1 MNAERVPGTRAEA
14 GRIGA
19 RVDFKRVVLFLA
31 LTFGL
36 SWGFEGVVALTIGQP
51 AYLETGL
58 HPLGMFFP
66 AFSALVL
73 QIFFFRDSALYFRT
87 YREKPRWI
95 VYSYLLLTVLMVP
108 VTLLALTTQLDP
120 RIWQGLGAI
129 LVMLWTLVV
138 LYVYGQSDAESLE
151 GAGLQLGDTALG
163 VRFIAGVVLF
173 LLGQAALNWLFGL
186 GTFPGIQEQVGGVLV
201 PEGLYPFA
209 LSAFFLIS
217 VVGTP
222 LSGLATVFGEEYGWR
237 GFFLNELLA
246 LGPRT
251 GVFVVGLVWGIWHF
265 PIILSGVH
273 TYPASWTGLLL
284 ALLFFV
290 LAGFVFGYAVLK
302 AQSIWVAA
310 FVHGVMN
317 SVYAFVVNY
326 LMRPEDR
333 VFSFGLGIFGLACLA
348 AVVLVI
354 LRDPI
359 WRHHDGGLQS

>member
-1 MNAERVPGTRAEA
+1 VDVERVPGPSVEA

-19 RVDFKRVVLFLA
+19 RLNFKRIGPFLA

-36 SWGFEGVVALTIGQP
+36 SWGFEGLVALTIGQL

-95 VYSYLLLTVLMVP
+95 VYSFLLLTVLMVP

-138 LYVYGQSDAESLE
+138 LNVYGQSSAESLE
-151 GAGLQLGDTALG
+151 RAGLQLGNTALG
-163 VRFIAGVVLF
+163 VRFIAGVTLF
-173 LLGQAALNWLFGL
+173 LLSQAALNWLFGL
-186 GTFPGIQEQVGGVLV
+186 GTFPGIQERVGGVPV
-201 PEGLYPFA
+201 PEGLYPIA
-209 LSAFFLIS
+209 LAALFLIS

-237 GFFLNELLA
+237 GFFLSELRA
-246 LGPRT
+246 LGPRA
-251 GVFVVGLVWGIWHF
+251 GVLVVGLVWGIWHF

-284 ALLFFV
+284 ALIFFV
-290 LAGFVFGYAVLK
+290 LAGFAFGYAILK

-310 FVHGVMN
+310 FMHGVMN

-333 VFSFGLGIFGLACLA
+333 VFSFGLGVFGLACLA
-348 AVVLVI
+348 AVALVI

-359 WRHHDGGLQS
+359 WRRNADGSHR

>member
-1 MNAERVPGTRAEA
+1 MERV
-14 GRIGA
+14 
-19 RVDFKRVVLFLA
+19 DLKRVGQFLA

-36 SWGFEGVVALTIGQP
+36 SWGFELLVAWTIGQP

-73 QIFFFRDSALYFRT
+73 QIFVFRDSALYFRT
-87 YREKPRWI
+87 YREKPCWI
-95 VYSYLLLTVLMVP
+95 VYSFLLLTVLMVP
-108 VTLLALTTQLDP
+108 VTLLALATQLDP

-138 LYVYGQSDAESLE
+138 LYVYGQSDAESLKRI
-151 GAGLQLGDTALG
+151 GLQLGDTTLG

-173 LLGQAALNWLFGL
+173 LLSQAALNWLFGL
-186 GTFPGIQEQVGGVLV
+186 GEFPGIQERVGGVPV

-209 LSAFFLIS
+209 LAAFFLIS

-237 GFFLNELLA
+237 GFLQSELLA
-246 LGPRT
+246 LGPR
-251 GVFVVGLVWGIWHF
+251 GSVLLVGLVWGIWHF

-273 TYPASWTGLLL
+273 TYPANWSGLFLGL
-284 ALLFFV
+284 TFFV

-302 AQSIWVAA
+302 TASIWVAA
-310 FVHGVMN
+310 FMHGVMN

-326 LMRPEDR
+326 LMRPEDK
-333 VFSFGLGIFGLACLA
+333 VFSFGLGIFGLICLA
-348 AVVLVI
+348 LVVLAI
-354 LRDPI
+354 LRDPT
-359 WRHHDGGLQS
+359 WRHHDGGLKS